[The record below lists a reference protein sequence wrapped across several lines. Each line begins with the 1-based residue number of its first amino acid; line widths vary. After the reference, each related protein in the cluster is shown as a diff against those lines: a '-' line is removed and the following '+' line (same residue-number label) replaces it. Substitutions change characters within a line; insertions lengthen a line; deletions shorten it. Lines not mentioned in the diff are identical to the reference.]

1 MKKPFA
7 RWRSPIPCD
16 CPPDLLRD
24 ALLALL
30 RDCDCGQREAARLLA
45 VDERT
50 LRRWV
55 ADPASDSARA
65 APWASVE
72 LLRRLL
78 IERTAR

>member
-1 MKKPFA
+1 MASKSI
-7 RWRSPIPCD
+7 RWRGPIPQTS
-16 CPPDLLRD
+16 PPDVLRD

-30 RDCDCGQREAARLLA
+30 RDFNCGQREAAKLLV

-55 ADPASDSARA
+55 ADPSSSTARA

-72 LLRRLL
+72 LLRRILL
-78 IERTAR
+78 EL